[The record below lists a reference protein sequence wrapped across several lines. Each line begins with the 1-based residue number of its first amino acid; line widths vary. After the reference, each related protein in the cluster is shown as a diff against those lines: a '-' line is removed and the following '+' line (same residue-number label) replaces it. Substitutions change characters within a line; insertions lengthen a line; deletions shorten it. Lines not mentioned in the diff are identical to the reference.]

1 MKLMRLVS
9 RAQLLTISAL
19 LIAMT
24 AVACGAGGGGDDGVT
39 MGGTEDA
46 PKRIRIVESDQI
58 FTEDDLKGIGWKGQ
72 RDFILDYP
80 EATVAKWGYLNT
92 KEVGILIYASAED
105 AKNHGVTSAEGQ
117 TFRRESDGQAP
128 DNDSIDRISCR
139 DKAGASAV
147 KAETGFGSKS
157 FSASY
162 LDPEIAESDDVEAQ
176 TRVCSNRFPTYND
189 YTVVGNIVAMCESD
203 TRNLTDPSTNCEKI
217 AGWLIPTE

>member
-1 MKLMRLVS
+1 MRMLRKMS
-9 RAQLLTISAL
+9 RANLLVISAL
-19 LIAMT
+19 LIAMV
-24 AVACGAGGGGDDGVT
+24 AVACGSNSDDGVAI
-39 MGGTEDA
+39 GGSEEN
-46 PKRIRIVESDQI
+46 PKRIRMVESDQI
-58 FTEDDLKGIGWKGQ
+58 FTEEDLKAIGWKGQ

-80 EATVAKWGYLNT
+80 GASVAKWGYLNA
-92 KEVGILIYASAED
+92 KELGLLVYDSAED
-105 AKNHGVTSAEGQ
+105 AKTLGVEAAEGQ

-147 KAETGFGSKS
+147 KAETGFGSKA
-157 FSASY
+157 FSSSY
-162 LDPEIAESDDVEAQ
+162 LDPELVESEDIEAQ